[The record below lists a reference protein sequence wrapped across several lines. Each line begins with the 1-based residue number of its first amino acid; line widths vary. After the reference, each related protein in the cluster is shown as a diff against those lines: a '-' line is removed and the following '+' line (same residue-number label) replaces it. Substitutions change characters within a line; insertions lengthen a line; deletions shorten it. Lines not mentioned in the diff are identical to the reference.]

1 LLEIMMNPVFIVLL
15 CAAMAWLLVLLLRRG
30 EEEEFDRGAG
40 IPSGSEM
47 VVRLPQRFLLNQ
59 CLSAQ
64 DLELV
69 RLRHSPALLRL
80 FLHERRR
87 LAVRWLRQT
96 RREAHRLVRLHVHSV
111 RYAADLRPVAEVKL
125 FLAVGLFLLV
135 YAATLT
141 VVWWYGPLRTR
152 RSLQS
157 IQALAGIL
165 GRLADRIVAAIVPG
179 AFPGMGTAEGAAR

>member
-1 LLEIMMNPVFIVLL
+1 MNPVFIVLL

-30 EEEEFDRGAG
+30 AGEEFGRGAG
-40 IPSGSEM
+40 IPPGSEM
-47 VVRLPQRFLLNQ
+47 VVRLPQRSLLHQ

-69 RLRHSPALLRL
+69 RMRQSPALLRL
-80 FLHERRR
+80 FLRERRR
-87 LAVRWLRQT
+87 LAITWLRQT
-96 RREAHRLVRLHVHSV
+96 RREAHRLIRLHVHSV

-125 FLAVGLFLLV
+125 FLAVSLFLLV
-135 YAATLT
+135 YAVTVS
-141 VVWWYGPLRTR
+141 VVWGYGPLRTR

-165 GRLADRIVAAIVPG
+165 GGLADRIVTAIVPG
-179 AFPGMGTAEGAAR
+179 ALPGMGTAEGAAR